1 MPSFLLGALAV
12 TMLPSFSALSG
23 GWGGAVDGAE
33 DASGFGV
40 YSLEHDAE
48 AAGDE
53 TGAAPQA

>member
-1 MPSFLLGALAV
+1 MTSFLLGALAV
-12 TMLPSFSALSG
+12 TMLPSLIALIG
-23 GWGGAVDGAE
+23 AWAGAVDGAE
-33 DASGFGV
+33 DASGFGD

>member
-1 MPSFLLGALAV
+1 
-12 TMLPSFSALSG
+12 MLPSLIALIG
-23 GWGGAVDGAE
+23 AWAGAVDGAE